1 MVLLNRI
8 AEKFEQLL
16 DTYRRPDGSRWGGQD
31 LENATG
37 GVVTRSYTSTLR
49 KGNIENPGYD
59 KLRAI
64 AKAMGFPPELWFED
78 IPNGMLQQKIE
89 ANEKATISQRLEHL
103 FATIPN
109 EKTGAPYTNAE
120 VAKMSL
126 GGIAEE
132 EVAGIR
138 SREIDSPTVDQIL
151 SLSEAFGVSPSFF
164 TESKAPLLDRETILA
179 LSDSGSTEILHRT
192 LALSNGEKQ
201 MILDLLDHLGHL
213 RREGRDNSV

>member
-1 MVLLNRI
+1 MSRI
-8 AEKFEQLL
+8 AEKFGQLL

-78 IPNGMLQQKIE
+78 APNGALRQKLE
-89 ANEKATISQRLEHL
+89 AGDKTTISQRLEHL
-103 FATIPN
+103 FSTMSN
-109 EKTGAPYTNAE
+109 EKTGTSYTNAE
-120 VAKMSL
+120 VARMSL
-126 GGIAEE
+126 GGISEKEIAE
-132 EVAGIR
+132 IR
-138 SREIDSPTVDQIL
+138 SGEIGSPTIDQIL
-151 SLSEAFGVSPSFF
+151 SLAEVFGIGPSYF
-164 TESKAPLLDRETILA
+164 TESKAPLLDRETIAA
-179 LSDSGSTEILHRT
+179 LSDRSSTEILHRT

-213 RREGRDNSV
+213 HNEEKSDSD